1 MGFAGPFARKGGVW
15 VSGVWCPG
23 LSNLPGRPASAPAAS
38 NKARRGQSSRGRP
51 KSAPAHID
59 VTFAE
64 ITCGSGAAD
73 AGLPAPDYPQPL
85 AELPGGITASWLT
98 GLLYRTGVLEPASGV
113 IVAHVREITDIY
125 GGTGVVYRL
134 SVVYG
139 GPRQQRMDTAEL
151 NIPSSFVLKIYDS
164 DALLPNA
171 RRELLFYS
179 SLAHRTPIRT
189 PKCYWSKLRPHC
201 GAQPRCIPDEWP
213 TLEEFLCGPRWCAIS
228 EDLLPMDLSGT
239 DSDVDSSSVSE
250 SSWGASEAWNPESPR
265 TRPSIATRYSK
276 ALRAVGITKVGQL
289 DLLHRFLPALRHKGI
304 KEKHLKDMLRC
315 RVNFARRNVHAALLL
330 EDVQLSDAAVVPH
343 DDGGPASIWMADAA
357 LVVEQIARVHAAWWG
372 SPELPMVLEPRAYNT
387 NTADTCW
394 ERLDE
399 LWPTLSKY
407 VHKFKKLKLRY
418 ASPDDMRQ
426 LLNR

>member
-265 TRPSIATRYSK
+265 TRPSIATRYVFSHPRPPGESQGWV
-276 ALRAVGITKVGQL
+276 AAAHRGAGASMLCARGRVPEGVATGAWGPMWVPIAAIRPCIAWPGLRPG
-289 DLLHRFLPALRHKGI
+289 D
-304 KEKHLKDMLRC
+304 
-315 RVNFARRNVHAALLL
+315 ARTCVCAMGAY
-330 EDVQLSDAAVVPH
+330 V
-343 DDGGPASIWMADAA
+343 
-357 LVVEQIARVHAAWWG
+357 RVH
-372 SPELPMVLEPRAYNT
+372 SHR
-387 NTADTCW
+387 
-394 ERLDE
+394 
-399 LWPTLSKY
+399 LWPEK
-407 VHKFKKLKLRY
+407 
-418 ASPDDMRQ
+418 
-426 LLNR
+426 